1 MKQLTLV
8 LFYLA
13 LNANLSMAQSG
24 PVMTFE
30 KTEIDYGTVALGGD
44 GVRIFKFK
52 NTGTQPLVIK
62 NARGSCG
69 CTVPKW
75 PSEAIQPGKTATIE
89 VKYDTNRAGGFNK
102 NVFVETNE
110 TQPQHTLT
118 IKGTIV
124 DKSTTGSTT
133 TTGSGSKR

>member
-1 MKQLTLV
+1 MKQLIFI
-8 LFYLA
+8 LFALA
-13 LNANLSMAQSG
+13 LTANLAMAQSG

-30 KTEIDYGTVALGGD
+30 KTEIDYGTVAQGSD
-44 GVRIFKFK
+44 GVKYFKFK

-75 PSEAIQPGKTATIE
+75 PNEAIQPGKTGTIE
-89 VKYDTNRAGGFNK
+89 VKYDTSRSGGFSK

-110 TQPQHTLT
+110 IQPQHTLT
-118 IKGTIV
+118 IKGIV
-124 DKSTTGSTT
+124 LDKTTTGSTS
-133 TTGSGSKR
+133 GSGSKR

>member
-1 MKQLTLV
+1 MKQLTLF
-8 LFYLA
+8 LFA
-13 LNANLSMAQSG
+13 LVFTANSAMAQSG

-44 GVRIFKFK
+44 GVRTFKFK

-62 NARGSCG
+62 TARGSCG

-75 PSEAIQPGKTATIE
+75 PTEAIQPGKSATIE
-89 VKYDTNRAGGFNK
+89 VKYDTNRAGSFTK
-102 NVFVETNE
+102 DVYVETNE
-110 TQPQHTLT
+110 AQPKHTLT
-118 IKGTIV
+118 IKGTVV
-124 DKSTTGSTT
+124 DKNTTSS

>member
-1 MKQLTLV
+1 MKQLTFI
-8 LFYLA
+8 LFALA
-13 LNANLSMAQSG
+13 LSANYAMAQSG

-30 KTEIDYGTVALGGD
+30 KTEIDYGTVVQGGD
-44 GVRIFKFK
+44 GVRYFKFK
-52 NTGTQPLVIK
+52 NTGNQPLVIK

-75 PSEAIQPGKTATIE
+75 PAEAIQPGKTGVIE
-89 VKYDTNRAGGFNK
+89 VKYDTNHPGAFTK

-110 TQPQHTLT
+110 AQPQRTLT
-118 IKGTIV
+118 IKGIV
-124 DKSTTGSTT
+124 TDKNTTGS

>member
-1 MKQLTLV
+1 MKQLTFI
-8 LFYLA
+8 LFALA
-13 LNANLSMAQSG
+13 LTANFAMAQSG

-30 KTEIDYGTVALGGD
+30 KTEIDYGTVAQGSD
-44 GVRIFKFK
+44 GVKYFKFK

-75 PSEAIQPGKTATIE
+75 PNEAIQPGKTGTIE
-89 VKYDTNRAGGFNK
+89 VKYDTSRSGSFSK

-110 TQPQHTLT
+110 IQPQHTLT
-118 IKGTIV
+118 IKGV
-124 DKSTTGSTT
+124 VLDKTTTGSTS
-133 TTGSGSKR
+133 GSGSKR

>member
-1 MKQLTLV
+1 MKKIIFTLTLV
-8 LFYLA
+8 AVFTG
-13 LNANLSMAQSG
+13 MVRAQNG

-30 KTEIDYGTVALGGD
+30 KTEIDYGTVAQGGD
-44 GVRIFKFK
+44 GVRYFKFK

-75 PSEAIQPGKTATIE
+75 PNEAIQPGKSGIIE
-89 VKYDTNRAGGFNK
+89 VKYDTNHAGGFTK

-118 IKGTIV
+118 IKGTV
-124 DKSTTGSTT
+124 TEKNTTGSTT
-133 TTGSGSKR
+133 SGSGSNR

>member
-1 MKQLTLV
+1 MKHFTLV
-8 LFYLA
+8 FFVIA
-13 LNANLSMAQSG
+13 FTANLAMAQSG

-44 GVRIFKFK
+44 GVKIFKFK

-75 PSEAIQPGKTATIE
+75 PNEAIQPGKIGTIE
-89 VKYDTNRAGGFNK
+89 VKYDTNRAGAFNK

-110 TQPQHTLT
+110 TQPQHTLI
-118 IKGTIV
+118 IKGTV
-124 DKSTTGSTT
+124 MDKNTTGS

>member
-8 LFYLA
+8 LFVMA
-13 LNANLSMAQSG
+13 FTANLAMAQSG

-62 NARGSCG
+62 NARGTCG

-75 PSEAIQPGKTATIE
+75 PNEAIQPGKTGTIE
-89 VKYDTNRAGGFNK
+89 VKYDTNRAGGFK
-102 NVFVETNE
+102 KDVFVETNE

-118 IKGTIV
+118 IKGTV
-124 DKSTTGSTT
+124 TEKNTTGS

>member
-1 MKQLTLV
+1 MKQLTLF
-8 LFYLA
+8 LFA
-13 LNANLSMAQSG
+13 LVFTANSAMAQSG

-44 GVRIFKFK
+44 GVRTFKFK

-62 NARGSCG
+62 TARGSCG

-75 PSEAIQPGKTATIE
+75 PTEAIQPGKSATIE

-102 NVFVETNE
+102 EVYVETNE
-110 TQPQHTLT
+110 TQPKHTLL
-118 IKGTIV
+118 IKGTVV
-124 DKSTTGSTT
+124 DKNTTSS

>member
-1 MKQLTLV
+1 MKQLTFI
-8 LFYLA
+8 LFA
-13 LNANLSMAQSG
+13 LTLTVNFAMAQSG

-30 KTEIDYGTVALGGD
+30 KTEIEYGTVAQGGD
-44 GVRIFKFK
+44 GVRYFKFK

-62 NARGSCG
+62 SARGSCG

-75 PSEAIQPGKTATIE
+75 PNEAIQPGKSGIIE
-89 VKYDTNRAGGFNK
+89 VKYDTNRSGVFSK

-118 IKGTIV
+118 IKGIV
-124 DKSTTGSTT
+124 AEKNMIGSSTS
-133 TTGSGSKR
+133 GSGSNR

>member
-1 MKQLTLV
+1 MKQLTFI
-8 LFYLA
+8 LFA
-13 LNANLSMAQSG
+13 LTLTVNFAMAQSG

-30 KTEIDYGTVALGGD
+30 KTEIDYGTVAQGGD
-44 GVRIFKFK
+44 GVRYFKFK

-75 PSEAIQPGKTATIE
+75 PNEAIQPGKSGIIE
-89 VKYDTNRAGGFNK
+89 VKYDTNRAGVFTK

-118 IKGTIV
+118 IKGTV
-124 DKSTTGSTT
+124 AEKNTTGSTT
-133 TTGSGSKR
+133 SGSGSKR

>member
-1 MKQLTLV
+1 MKQLTFILFALV
-8 LFYLA
+8 LSTNYV
-13 LNANLSMAQSG
+13 MAQSG

-30 KTEIDYGTVALGGD
+30 KTEIDYGTVAQGGD
-44 GVRIFKFK
+44 GVRYFKFK
-52 NTGTQPLVIK
+52 NTGNQPLVIK

-75 PSEAIQPGKTATIE
+75 PAEAIQPGKTGVIE
-89 VKYDTNRAGGFNK
+89 VKYDTNHPGTFTK

-110 TQPQHTLT
+110 AQPQHTLI
-118 IKGTIV
+118 IKGTV
-124 DKSTTGSTT
+124 TDKNTTGS

>member
-1 MKQLTLV
+1 MKQLTFV
-8 LFYLA
+8 LFLLA
-13 LNANLSMAQSG
+13 FTVNTAMAQSG

-30 KTEIDYGTVALGGD
+30 KTEIDYGTVAQGSD
-44 GVRIFKFK
+44 GVRYFKFK

-75 PSEAIQPGKTATIE
+75 PNEAIQPGKSGIIE
-89 VKYDTNRAGGFNK
+89 VKYDTNRPGGFNK

-118 IKGTIV
+118 IKGTV
-124 DKSTTGSTT
+124 AEKNTTGSTT
-133 TTGSGSKR
+133 SGSGSKK

>member
-1 MKQLTLV
+1 MKYFTLV

-13 LNANLSMAQSG
+13 INANFAMAQGG

-44 GVRIFKFK
+44 GVRTFKFK
-52 NTGTQPLVIK
+52 NTGNQPLVIK

-75 PSEAIQPGKTATIE
+75 PNEAIQPGKTATIE
-89 VKYDTNRAGGFNK
+89 VKYDTNRAGGFTK
-102 NVFVETNE
+102 QIFVETNE
-110 TQPQHTLT
+110 NQPQHTLT
-118 IKGTIV
+118 IKGTVV

-133 TTGSGSKR
+133 GSGSKR

>member
-1 MKQLTLV
+1 MKHFTLV
-8 LFYLA
+8 LFVMA
-13 LNANLSMAQSG
+13 FTANLAMAQSG

-44 GVRIFKFK
+44 GVRYFKFK

-62 NARGSCG
+62 NARGACG

-75 PSEAIQPGKTATIE
+75 PTEAIQPGKTGTIE
-89 VKYDTNRAGGFNK
+89 VKYDTNHPGGFEK
-102 NVFVETNE
+102 KVFVETNE
-110 TQPQHTLT
+110 AQPQRTLT
-118 IKGTIV
+118 LKGTV
-124 DKSTTGSTT
+124 LDKNTTGS

>member
-1 MKQLTLV
+1 MKHLTLF
-8 LFYLA
+8 LFALA
-13 LNANLSMAQSG
+13 FTANSAMAQSG

-44 GVRIFKFK
+44 GVKLFKFK

-75 PSEAIQPGKTATIE
+75 PNEAIQPGKTATIE
-89 VKYDTNRAGGFNK
+89 VKYDTNRAGAFTK
-102 NVFVETNE
+102 EVYVETNE
-110 TQPQHTLT
+110 VQPKHTLT
-118 IKGTIV
+118 IKGTVI
-124 DKSTTGSTT
+124 DKNTTGS

>member
-1 MKQLTLV
+1 
-8 LFYLA
+8 
-13 LNANLSMAQSG
+13 MAQSG

-75 PSEAIQPGKTATIE
+75 PNEAIQPGKTATIE
-89 VKYDTNRAGGFNK
+89 VKYDTSRSGAFTK
-102 NVFVETNE
+102 DVYVETNE
-110 TQPQHTLT
+110 TQPKHTLT
-118 IKGTIV
+118 IKGTVV
-124 DKSTTGSTT
+124 DKNITGSTA
-133 TTGSGSKR
+133 TGSGSKR

>member
-1 MKQLTLV
+1 MKQLTFV
-8 LFYLA
+8 LFLLA
-13 LNANLSMAQSG
+13 FTANTAMAQGG

-52 NTGTQPLVIK
+52 NTGNQPLVIK

-75 PSEAIQPGKTATIE
+75 PNEAIQPGKSATIE
-89 VKYDTNRAGGFNK
+89 VKYDTNRAGAFTK
-102 NVFVETNE
+102 DVYVETNE
-110 TQPQHTLT
+110 AQPKHTLT
-118 IKGTIV
+118 IKGTVV

-133 TTGSGSKR
+133 SGSGSKR

>member
-1 MKQLTLV
+1 MKQLTFF
-8 LFYLA
+8 LFA
-13 LNANLSMAQSG
+13 LTLTVNSAMAQSG

-30 KTEIDYGTVALGGD
+30 KTEIDYGTVALGSD
-44 GVRIFKFK
+44 GVKYFKFK

-75 PSEAIQPGKTATIE
+75 PTEAIQPGKTGTIE
-89 VKYDTNRAGGFNK
+89 VKYDTGRAGTFSK
-102 NVFVETNE
+102 NIFVETNE

-118 IKGTIV
+118 IKGTV
-124 DKSTTGSTT
+124 ADKNTTGSTS
-133 TTGSGSKR
+133 GSGSKR